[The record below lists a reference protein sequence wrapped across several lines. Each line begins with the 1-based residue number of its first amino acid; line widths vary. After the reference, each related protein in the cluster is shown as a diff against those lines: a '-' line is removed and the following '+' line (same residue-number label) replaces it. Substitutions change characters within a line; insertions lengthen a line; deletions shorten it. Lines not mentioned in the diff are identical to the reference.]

1 MRLIRKVVRSSYRL
15 KRKIKINGVKKTNK
29 TTYSVMF
36 DRIEA
41 GTYLVAAAITE
52 GNLKIKDITPSV
64 IQTEIK
70 ILKKIGAK
78 ITTKKKEVH
87 IIGNKHIKGV
97 NKKNN

>member
-1 MRLIRKVVRSSYRL
+1 
-15 KRKIKINGVKKTNK
+15 
-29 TTYSVMF
+29 MF

>member
-1 MRLIRKVVRSSYRL
+1 MGCDIKWIS

-29 TTYSVMF
+29 TNYSVMF

-52 GNLKIKDITPSV
+52 GNLKIKDIIPSV

-87 IIGNKHIKGV
+87 IIGINILKI
-97 NKKNN
+97 